1 MWTKLLRPLKVKN
14 HDVEEMNIRL
24 SYSDS
29 SIDYQEENGLSQSL
43 RASGAGPMKFYQT
56 IRSSLKLKILLLKR

>member
-1 MWTKLLRPLKVKN
+1 MFRSLTEDDVERIAETLKVKN
-14 HDVEEMNIRL
+14 NDVEEMNIRL

-43 RASGAGPMKFYQT
+43 KGK
-56 IRSSLKLKILLLKR
+56 RSRPL